1 MVRPLCIKNAADDFT
16 VESND
21 DIKEEEY
28 FDDILD
34 CERSEQEVRKLI
46 MHLKA
51 GTYCILAEILTVAEL
66 SLTEEEYI

>member
-21 DIKEEEY
+21 IKEEEI

-46 MHLKA
+46 IHLKA